1 MEETSRVRIRR
12 AADRANVALPTSAL
26 LPMTTP
32 PASSARRD
40 RRAFLFGATAPLALP
55 SAPRLRPDEAED
67 LAAAGRLAGLSFDE
81 AQRRLAVGRLRELRD
96 GYDAVRKA
104 PLPFSLPPCAIF
116 DPLPPGASRPQWTP
130 KATLTIPQDAP
141 LPANDADLA
150 FAPLLDLASLLRQR
164 KLTSVRLTELAL
176 DRLQRFDPQLFC
188 VVTLLRD
195 QALTRAK
202 ELDAELVAGNDRGPL
217 HGIPYGAKDLFGW
230 PGAPTTFGGAPWRD
244 HVWDATATP
253 LQKLYDAGAV
263 LVAKLSLGA
272 LAMGDLW
279 HGGRTR
285 NPYDPAKGSSGS
297 SAGSASAVAAGLV
310 PFALGTETLG
320 SIVSPCRQ
328 CGVAGLRPTFGVVSR
343 HGAMPLSW
351 TMDKVGPIARS
362 AVDAALVFDA
372 IRGADGRDPAAR
384 DAPFR
389 AELDVDL
396 KYVRIGVVDQQ
407 GFPSR
412 AEDKAF
418 LEWLGGVTHSVRKVT
433 LPDAPYGAMLAMLH
447 AEAAAAFDEATRNG
461 LLDQLPGQ
469 GPNDWPNQFR
479 AARTIPAVEYLQA
492 SRARSQLC
500 ADMQRALAGVDV
512 MVAPT
517 HGGSTLVATNLTGHP
532 AYVLPVGRG
541 ERDGGRPAM
550 LQLVGSVYGET
561 TLLAVAAAWQQK
573 TDHHRGRPTLTR

>member
-1 MEETSRVRIRR
+1 MASPASV
-12 AADRANVALPTSAL
+12 LSP
-26 LPMTTP
+26 PMSTPTP
-32 PASSARRD
+32 PTPRFGRRS
-40 RRAFLFGATAPLALP
+40 FLLGAAAPLALP
-55 SAPRLRPDEAED
+55 GLPGQQADDAD
-67 LAAAGRLAGLSFDE
+67 DMAAAGRLAGLAFDDR
-81 AQRRLAVGRLRELRD
+81 QRQQAKGQLQELRD
-96 GYDAVRKA
+96 GYAAVRQAK
-104 PLPFSLPPCAIF
+104 LPFTLPPCAAF

-130 KATLTIPQDAP
+130 KATLSIPKDAP
-141 LPANDADLA
+141 LPAAEADLA

-164 KLTSVRLTELAL
+164 KVTSVQLTQLAL
-176 DRLQRFDPQLFC
+176 DRLQRFDPQLLC
-188 VVTLLRD
+188 VVTLLRE
-195 QALTRAK
+195 QALARAK
-202 ELDAELVAGNDRGPL
+202 DLDAELAAGNDRGPL
-217 HGIPYGAKDLFGW
+217 HGIPYGAKDLFAW
-230 PGAPTTFGGAPWRD
+230 PGAPTTFGAAPWRD

-253 LQKLYDAGAV
+253 LQKLHDAGAV

-285 NPYDPAKGSSGS
+285 NPYDPEKGSSGS

-328 CGVAGLRPTFGVVSR
+328 CGVAGLRPTFGAVSR

-384 DAPFR
+384 DMFFR

-396 KYVRIGVVDQQ
+396 KYVRVGVIEQK

-418 LEWLGGVTHSVRKVT
+418 LDWLGGAAHSVRKVT
-433 LPDAPYGAMLAMLH
+433 LPDAPYGGMLAMLH

-492 SRARSQLC
+492 SRARTRLC
-500 ADMQRALAGVDV
+500 ADMQRALDGLDV
-512 MVAPT
+512 VVAPT

-541 ERDGGRPAM
+541 ERDGGRPTM
-550 LQLVGSVYGET
+550 LQLVGALYGET
-561 TLLAVAAAWQQK
+561 TLLAVAAAWQRA
-573 TDHHRGRPTLTR
+573 TDHHRARPALTR